1 MYHSFCR
8 FKAVRPHTVYT
19 TLSDSFEN
27 DYDYQEYNDIKPVV
41 SVSSLNT
48 REAEN
53 EEYSDNVCRGE
64 VIIFKLYDFLNI

>member
-1 MYHSFCR
+1 M
-8 FKAVRPHTVYT
+8 RPHTVYT

-53 EEYSDNVCRGE
+53 EGYSDNVCRGE
-64 VIIFKLYDFLNI
+64 VTIFKLHILLDILIEKNIHQPN